1 MEAYQVRSAFGES
14 FDVLV
19 RIDDHQVDV
28 HRDGHG
34 LGDSLHH
41 RKPERDVRYET
52 AVHHI
57 DVDQVGV
64 PVDHPDVRLQ
74 IEEIAG

>member
-1 MEAYQVRSAFGES
+1 MTNNR
-14 FDVLV
+14 
-19 RIDDHQVDV
+19 
-28 HRDGHG
+28 
-34 LGDSLHH
+34 LHH

-74 IEEIAG
+74 IEEIAGLIAAAIEARQN